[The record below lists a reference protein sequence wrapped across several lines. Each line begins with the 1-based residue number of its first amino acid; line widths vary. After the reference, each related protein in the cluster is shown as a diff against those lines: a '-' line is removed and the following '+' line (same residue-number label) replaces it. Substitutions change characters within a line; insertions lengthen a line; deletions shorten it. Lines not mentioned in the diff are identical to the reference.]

1 MFITII
7 SFILRYINKT
17 NKMKKTKTGLHI
29 DVKGK
34 RIEVYTKKEL
44 EKMEEEA
51 QTQLDFIVAVSI
63 CALLI
68 TIGFIIG
75 LSV

>member
-1 MFITII
+1 
-7 SFILRYINKT
+7 
-17 NKMKKTKTGLHI
+17 MKKTKTGLHI

-44 EKMEEEA
+44 EKLQAKDDER
-51 QTQLDFIVAVSI
+51 LDFVVVIALAV
-63 CALLI
+63 CLI
-68 TIGFIIG
+68 AIGFIIG

>member
-1 MFITII
+1 
-7 SFILRYINKT
+7 
-17 NKMKKTKTGLHI
+17 MKKTKTGLHI

-34 RIEVYTKKEL
+34 RIEVYTNKEL
-44 EKMEEEA
+44 GKLEEEA
-51 QTQLDFIVAVSI
+51 QTKLDFLLII
-63 CALLI
+63 ALAGSLI

>member
-1 MFITII
+1 M
-7 SFILRYINKT
+7 KT
-17 NKMKKTKTGLHI
+17 TKTGLHI

-44 EKMEEEA
+44 EKLEEEA
-51 QTQLDFIVAVSI
+51 QTRLDVLLVIGLSFCLI
-63 CALLI
+63 AL
-68 TIGFIIG
+68 GFIIG

>member
-1 MFITII
+1 
-7 SFILRYINKT
+7 
-17 NKMKKTKTGLHI
+17 MKKTKTGLHI

-44 EKMEEEA
+44 EKLEQDI
-51 QTQLDFIVAVSI
+51 QTQHDFIIAF
-63 CALLI
+63 ALAGLLI

>member
-1 MFITII
+1 
-7 SFILRYINKT
+7 
-17 NKMKKTKTGLHI
+17 MKKTKTGLHI

-44 EKMEEEA
+44 DKLEEEA
-51 QTQLDFIVAVSI
+51 QTKLDFLLIISLVGS
-63 CALLI
+63 LI